1 MLNKK
6 LNKPFL
12 FLLIL
17 SRLLLP
23 EILAAQEAL
32 KSVEEEYYDF
42 LALQGLT
49 ERPYLNY
56 RTLSDSVWTIDENT
70 GHPWQG
76 LNLGTKR
83 HLFDDVYL
91 RIYGPELFTSYNTAA
106 PYGQNDGA
114 LWQGK
119 GFNTSLTGGV
129 RLKGYGVELTFKPQ
143 LAFSQ
148 NAAFDIM
155 KPEMAGSN
163 YAGKGDTY
171 GYFWGTVDA
180 PQRFG
185 DAPFFT
191 YDWGD
196 SEVRYT
202 WRTLTVGFSTQAIW
216 LGPAYLSPMLHSN
229 NAPTYPKFDIGLR
242 RQPVTIPWV
251 NWYIGDVEARLWVGY
266 LSESEYF
273 DNDDANDHNMFH
285 GLSLA
290 YAPSFL
296 PGLTLSANRVCLVLW
311 AWENLKYLLPKT
323 GNTIE
328 DQKASFALSWYSTK
342 IGIELYGEY
351 FIDDNVPYG
360 DTLLTAAVRFPFSTS
375 AYLAGV
381 KKTISLFPEKK
392 IYGELI
398 FELSWMEM
406 PQIRQFSGAYT
417 PYFHS
422 VIKHGYTNEG
432 QWLGNASSP
441 GGNSQYL
448 GFTLY
453 YPKGKTNLSII
464 RNNPDMNYIY
474 RQATNTSAS
483 DTVVHDRWAAT
494 VEKANFII
502 SALTYCA
509 VTPNMMLLGGIT
521 YDLIIA
527 PHYKRTD
534 EVNSQLGDAI
544 YWHNFSFQLGIKINW

>member
-1 MLNKK
+1 MILG
-6 LNKPFL
+6 FSG
-12 FLLIL
+12 LLY
-17 SRLLLP
+17 S
-23 EILAAQEAL
+23 QEAL

-56 RTLSDSVWTIDENT
+56 RTLSDSVWTVDEGT
-70 GHPWQG
+70 AHLWKDH
-76 LNLGTKR
+76 NLGTTR
-83 HLFDDVYL
+83 HFFDDRLNL
-91 RIYGPELFTSYNTAA
+91 RIYGPELFMSANTAA

-114 LWQGK
+114 LWQGR

-129 RLKGYGVELTFKPQ
+129 RLEAYGIEATFKPQ

-148 NAAFDIM
+148 NAAFNIM
-155 KPEMAGSN
+155 QSSYDSE
-163 YAGKGDTY
+163 Y
-171 GYFWGTVDA
+171 GYFWGYGHNVGIDA

-185 DAPFFT
+185 DKAFFT

-196 SEVRYT
+196 TEIRYT
-202 WRTLTVGFSTQAIW
+202 WKTLTVGFGTQAVW
-216 LGPAYLSPMLHSN
+216 LGPAYLNPMLHSN

-242 RQPVTIPWV
+242 RQPVTIPWI
-251 NWYIGDVEARLWVGY
+251 NWYAGDVEARIWVGY

-273 DNDDANDHNMFH
+273 DNDSSNDHNMFH
-285 GLSLA
+285 GLSFA

-296 PGLTLSANRVCLVLW
+296 PGLTFSANRVCLVPW
-311 AWENLKYLLPKT
+311 AWKNLKHLLPQAN
-323 GNTIE
+323 NTIE
-328 DQKASFALSWYSTK
+328 DQKVSFALSWYSTK

-351 FIDDNVPYG
+351 FVDDNVPYG
-360 DTLLTAAVRFPFSTS
+360 DTPLTAAIRFPFSTS

-381 KKTISLFPEKK
+381 KKTIPLSPEKK

-422 VIKHGYTNEG
+422 VIKQGYTNGG

-448 GFTLY
+448 GFSLY

-474 RQATNTSAS
+474 RQATNTVAS
-483 DTVVHDRWAAT
+483 DQVTHDRWSAT

-502 SALTYCA
+502 SGLTYYA
-509 VTPNMMLLGGIT
+509 VTPNMMLLGGIA

-527 PHYKRTD
+527 PHYKRTNEVKSQQGD
-534 EVNSQLGDAI
+534 EI

>member
-1 MLNKK
+1 MRKFIIC
-6 LNKPFL
+6 FL
-12 FLLIL
+12 FVCGLLYT
-17 SRLLLP
+17 
-23 EILAAQEAL
+23 QEAL
-32 KSVEEEYYDF
+32 KSTEEEYYDF

-56 RTLSDSVWTIDENT
+56 RTLSDSVWSLDKDL

-76 LNLGTKR
+76 QNLGTKR
-83 HLFDDVYL
+83 PLFGDILVRL
-91 RIYGPELFTSYNTAA
+91 YGPELFMSANTAA

-114 LWQGK
+114 LWQGR
-119 GFNTSLTGGV
+119 GLNLSLTGGL
-129 RLKGYGVELTFKPQ
+129 RFEGYGVEATFKPQ

-155 KPEMAGSN
+155 KPEMSGPN
-163 YAGKGDTY
+163 YSGKGDTY

-185 DAPFFT
+185 NKPFFIW
-191 YDWGD
+191 DWGD
-196 SEVRYT
+196 SEIRYT
-202 WRTLTVGFSTQAIW
+202 WKTLTIGFGTQAIW
-216 LGPAYLSPMLHSN
+216 LGPAYLNPILQSN
-229 NAPTYPKFDIGLR
+229 NAPTYPKFDIGIR

-251 NWYIGDVEARLWVGY
+251 NWYAGDIEFRLWVGY
-266 LSESEYF
+266 LSESDYF
-273 DNDDANDHNMFH
+273 DNDDSNDHNMFH
-285 GLSLA
+285 GFSFA

-296 PGLTLSANRVCLVLW
+296 PGLTFSANRVCLVPW

-323 GNTIE
+323 NNTTE
-328 DQKASFALSWYSTK
+328 DQKISFALSWYSTK

-360 DTLLTAAVRFPFSTS
+360 DTPLTATIRFPFSTS

-381 KKTISLFPEKK
+381 KKTLSLFPEKE

-422 VIKHGYTNEG
+422 VIMQGYTNGG
-432 QWLGNASSP
+432 QWLGNAGSP

-448 GFTLY
+448 GFDLY
-453 YPKGKTNLSII
+453 YPKGKTNLSVI

-474 RQATNTSAS
+474 RQAVNTTAY
-483 DTVVHDRWAAT
+483 DTATHDRWKAT
-494 VEKANFII
+494 IEKANFII
-502 SALTYCA
+502 SASTYYA
-509 VTPNMMLLGGIT
+509 VTPNMMLLGGIA

-527 PHYKRTD
+527 PHYKRSD
-534 EVNSQLGDAI
+534 EVRSQHGDAI
-544 YWHNFSFQLGIKINW
+544 YWHNFSFQLGIGINW